1 MIRLSIIIKYYLYSF
16 LLLDALSGFM
26 RIYSGIT
33 NPLFN
38 IGYWVRGPIL
48 VLLFFYYLVKLKNK
62 KLFIDEILAM
72 MIFAYFIFNLILNY
86 TIMPST
92 RMIIENIPYILRQQ
106 FLIFLLVYLRNRF
119 IFSETL
125 IKKVVMINFSIL
137 TLNLMIGYFLGFG
150 LESYRFSGTSKGMF
164 QGGNPVSILNLVF
177 FTFFLMDGALR
188 KKLIPIAL
196 TFFNGFVIASKSIF
210 GFVIP
215 IFFALKRRYLS
226 LNKIIF
232 YNIFAIIIIFSFDY
246 MTNKAVELYEER
258 FGLNITKSIAAAER
272 VGGLYD
278 NKTLNNVAS
287 INFRRYASMNI
298 QMEESLDGF
307 NSTFFGI
314 SLAGQNIFWEK
325 RGEFIFRHAS
335 MDFFDFFFKYGIV
348 GTILFVLILFKN
360 YRLYVSKIFNRD
372 GLVFTLFFLY
382 AFFGGHVIDSVT
394 SGSLF
399 FFFLGKISGNNNQ
412 DGLIINKD

>member
-1 MIRLSIIIKYYLYSF
+1 MIRLSAIIKYYLYFF
-16 LLLDALSGFM
+16 LLIDAFSGFI

-33 NPLFN
+33 NPIFN

-48 VLLFFYYLVKLKNK
+48 VLLLYYYLIQLKK
-62 KLFIDEILAM
+62 RKLFIDEFLALI
-72 MIFAYFIFNLILNY
+72 IFAYFIFNLFLNY
-86 TIMPST
+86 TIMPSS
-92 RMIIENIPYILRQQ
+92 RMILENIPYILRQQ
-106 FLIFLLVYLRNRF
+106 FLIFLLVYIRNRLT
-119 IFSETL
+119 FSDAL
-125 IKKVVMINFSIL
+125 VKKVIMINFSVL
-137 TLNLMIGYFLGFG
+137 TLNLVIGYFLGFG

-188 KKLIPIAL
+188 KKFIPIL
-196 TFFNGFVIASKSIF
+196 FTFFNGFVIASKSIF
-210 GFVIP
+210 GFIIP

-232 YNIFAIIIIFSFDY
+232 YNILAIIILFSFDY
-246 MTNKAVELYEER
+246 MSNKAVELYEKR
-258 FGLNITKSIAAAER
+258 FGLNISKSIAAAER

-278 NKTLNNVAS
+278 NQTLNNVAS

-298 QMEESLDGF
+298 QMEESLKGF
-307 NSTFFGI
+307 NSTIFGI

-335 MDFFDFFFKYGIV
+335 MDFFDFFFKYGII
-348 GTILFVLILFKN
+348 GTVLFTMILFKN
-360 YRLYVSKIFNRD
+360 YKLYISKIFSRD

-399 FFFLGKISGNNNQ
+399 FFFLGKISGKNNQ
-412 DGLIINKD
+412 NDSN

>member
-1 MIRLSIIIKYYLYSF
+1 MIRLSVIIKYYLYFF
-16 LLLDALSGFM
+16 LLIDAFSGFI

-33 NPLFN
+33 NPIFN

-48 VLLFFYYLVKLKNK
+48 VLLLYYYLIQLKK
-62 KLFIDEILAM
+62 RKLFIDEFLALI
-72 MIFAYFIFNLILNY
+72 IFAYFIFNLFLNY
-86 TIMPST
+86 TIMPSS

-106 FLIFLLVYLRNRF
+106 FLIFLLVYIRNRLT
-119 IFSETL
+119 FSDAL
-125 IKKVVMINFSIL
+125 VKKVIMINFCVL
-137 TLNLMIGYFLGFG
+137 TLNLVIGYFLGFG

-188 KKLIPIAL
+188 KKFIPILL

-210 GFVIP
+210 GFIIP

-232 YNIFAIIIIFSFDY
+232 YNILAIIILFSFDY
-246 MTNKAVELYEER
+246 MSNKAVELYEKR
-258 FGLNITKSIAAAER
+258 FGLNISKSIAAAER

-278 NKTLNNVAS
+278 NQTLNNVAS

-298 QMEESLDGF
+298 QMEESWKGF
-307 NSTFFGI
+307 NSTIFGI

-335 MDFFDFFFKYGIV
+335 MDFFDFFFKYGII
-348 GTILFVLILFKN
+348 GTVLFTMILFKN
-360 YRLYVSKIFNRD
+360 YNLYISKIFSRD

-399 FFFLGKISGNNNQ
+399 FFFLGKISGKNNQ
-412 DGLIINKD
+412 NDSN

>member
-1 MIRLSIIIKYYLYSF
+1 MIRLSAIIKYYLYFF
-16 LLLDALSGFM
+16 LLIDAFSGFI

-33 NPLFN
+33 NPIFN

-48 VLLFFYYLVKLKNK
+48 VLLLYYYLIQLKK
-62 KLFIDEILAM
+62 RKLFIDEFLALI
-72 MIFAYFIFNLILNY
+72 IFAYFIFNLFLNY
-86 TIMPST
+86 TIMPSS

-106 FLIFLLVYLRNRF
+106 FLIFLLVYIRNRLT
-119 IFSETL
+119 FSDAL
-125 IKKVVMINFSIL
+125 VKKVVMVNFSVL
-137 TLNLMIGYFLGFG
+137 TLNLVIGYFLGFG

-188 KKLIPIAL
+188 KKLIPILL

-210 GFVIP
+210 GFIIP

-232 YNIFAIIIIFSFDY
+232 YNILAIIILFSFDY
-246 MTNKAVELYEER
+246 MSNKAVELYEKR
-258 FGLNITKSIAAAER
+258 FGLNISKSIAAAER

-278 NKTLNNVAS
+278 NQTLNNVAS

-298 QMEESLDGF
+298 QMEESLKGF
-307 NSTFFGI
+307 NSTIFGI

-335 MDFFDFFFKYGIV
+335 MDFFDFFFKYGII
-348 GTILFVLILFKN
+348 GTVLFTIILFKN
-360 YRLYVSKIFNRD
+360 YNLYISKIFSRD

-399 FFFLGKISGNNNQ
+399 FFFLGKISGKNNQ
-412 DGLIINKD
+412 NDSN

>member
-1 MIRLSIIIKYYLYSF
+1 MIRLSAIIKYYLYFF
-16 LLLDALSGFM
+16 LLIDAFSGFI

-33 NPLFN
+33 NPIFN

-48 VLLFFYYLVKLKNK
+48 VLLLYYYLIQLKK
-62 KLFIDEILAM
+62 RKLFIDEFLALI
-72 MIFAYFIFNLILNY
+72 IFAYFIFNLFLNY
-86 TIMPST
+86 TIMPSS

-106 FLIFLLVYLRNRF
+106 FLIFLLVYIRNRLT
-119 IFSETL
+119 FSDAL
-125 IKKVVMINFSIL
+125 VKKVIMINFSVL
-137 TLNLMIGYFLGFG
+137 TLNLVIGYFLGFG

-188 KKLIPIAL
+188 KKLIPILL

-210 GFVIP
+210 GFIIP

-232 YNIFAIIIIFSFDY
+232 YNILAIIILFSFDY
-246 MTNKAVELYEER
+246 MSNKAVELYEKR
-258 FGLNITKSIAAAER
+258 FGLNISKSIAAAER

-278 NKTLNNVAS
+278 NQTLNNVAS

-298 QMEESLDGF
+298 QMEESWKGF
-307 NSTFFGI
+307 NSTIFGI

-335 MDFFDFFFKYGIV
+335 MDFFDFFFKYGII
-348 GTILFVLILFKN
+348 GTVLFTMILFKN
-360 YRLYVSKIFNRD
+360 YKLYISKIFSRD

-399 FFFLGKISGNNNQ
+399 FFFLGKISGKNNQ
-412 DGLIINKD
+412 NDSN

>member
-1 MIRLSIIIKYYLYSF
+1 MIRLSVIIKYYLYFF
-16 LLLDALSGFM
+16 LLIDAFSGFI

-33 NPLFN
+33 NPIFN

-48 VLLFFYYLVKLKNK
+48 VLLLYYYLIQLKK
-62 KLFIDEILAM
+62 RKLFIDEFLALI
-72 MIFAYFIFNLILNY
+72 IFAYFIFNLFLNY
-86 TIMPST
+86 TIMPSS

-106 FLIFLLVYLRNRF
+106 FLIFLLVYIRNRLT
-119 IFSETL
+119 FSDAL
-125 IKKVVMINFSIL
+125 VKKVIMINFSVL
-137 TLNLMIGYFLGFG
+137 TLNLVIGYFLGFG

-188 KKLIPIAL
+188 KKFIPILL

-210 GFVIP
+210 GFIIP

-232 YNIFAIIIIFSFDY
+232 YNILAIIILFSFDY
-246 MTNKAVELYEER
+246 MSNKAVELYEKR
-258 FGLNITKSIAAAER
+258 FGLNISKSIAAAER

-278 NKTLNNVAS
+278 NQTLNNVAS

-298 QMEESLDGF
+298 QMEESWKGF
-307 NSTFFGI
+307 NSTIFGI

-335 MDFFDFFFKYGIV
+335 MDFFDFFFKYGII
-348 GTILFVLILFKN
+348 GTVLFTMILFKN
-360 YRLYVSKIFNRD
+360 YNLYISKIFSRD

-399 FFFLGKISGNNNQ
+399 FFFLGKISGKNNKN
-412 DGLIINKD
+412 DSN

>member
-1 MIRLSIIIKYYLYSF
+1 MIRLSVIIKYYLYFF
-16 LLLDALSGFM
+16 LLIDAFSGFI

-33 NPLFN
+33 NPIFN

-48 VLLFFYYLVKLKNK
+48 ILLLYYYLIQLKK
-62 KLFIDEILAM
+62 RKLFIDEFLALI
-72 MIFAYFIFNLILNY
+72 IFAYFIFNLFLNY
-86 TIMPST
+86 TILPSS

-106 FLIFLLVYLRNRF
+106 FLIFLLVYIRNRLT
-119 IFSETL
+119 FSDAL
-125 IKKVVMINFSIL
+125 VKKVIMVNFSVL
-137 TLNLMIGYFLGFG
+137 TLNLVIGYFLGFG

-188 KKLIPIAL
+188 KQFIPILL

-210 GFVIP
+210 GFIIP

-232 YNIFAIIIIFSFDY
+232 YNILAIIILFSFDY
-246 MTNKAVELYEER
+246 MSNKAVELYEKR
-258 FGLNITKSIAAAER
+258 FGLNISKSIAAAER

-278 NKTLNNVAS
+278 NQTLNNVAS

-298 QMEESLDGF
+298 QMEESWKGF
-307 NSTFFGI
+307 NSTIFGI

-335 MDFFDFFFKYGIV
+335 MDFFDFFFKYGII
-348 GTILFVLILFKN
+348 GTVLFTMILFKN
-360 YRLYVSKIFNRD
+360 YKLYISKIFSRD

-399 FFFLGKISGNNNQ
+399 FFFLAKISGKNNQ
-412 DGLIINKD
+412 NDSN

>member
-1 MIRLSIIIKYYLYSF
+1 MIRLSVIIKYYLYFF
-16 LLLDALSGFM
+16 LLIDAFSGFI

-33 NPLFN
+33 NPIFN

-48 VLLFFYYLVKLKNK
+48 VLLLYYYLIQLKK
-62 KLFIDEILAM
+62 RKLFIDEFLALI
-72 MIFAYFIFNLILNY
+72 IFAYFIFNLFLNY
-86 TIMPST
+86 TIMPSS

-106 FLIFLLVYLRNRF
+106 FLIFLLVYIRNRLT
-119 IFSETL
+119 FSDAL
-125 IKKVVMINFSIL
+125 VKKVIMINFSVL
-137 TLNLMIGYFLGFG
+137 TLNLVIGYFLGFG

-188 KKLIPIAL
+188 KKLIPILL

-210 GFVIP
+210 GFIIP

-232 YNIFAIIIIFSFDY
+232 YNILAIIILFSFDY
-246 MTNKAVELYEER
+246 MSNKAVELYEKR
-258 FGLNITKSIAAAER
+258 FGLNISKSIAAAER

-278 NKTLNNVAS
+278 NQTLNNVAS

-298 QMEESLDGF
+298 QMEESWKGF
-307 NSTFFGI
+307 NSTIFGI

-335 MDFFDFFFKYGIV
+335 MDFFDFFFKYGII
-348 GTILFVLILFKN
+348 GTVLFTMILFKN
-360 YRLYVSKIFNRD
+360 YNLYISKIFSRD

-399 FFFLGKISGNNNQ
+399 FFFLGKISGKNNQ
-412 DGLIINKD
+412 NDSN

>member
-1 MIRLSIIIKYYLYSF
+1 MIRLSAIIKYYLYFF
-16 LLLDALSGFM
+16 LLIDAFSGFI

-33 NPLFN
+33 NPIFN

-48 VLLFFYYLVKLKNK
+48 ILLLYYYLIQLKK
-62 KLFIDEILAM
+62 RKLFIDEFLALI
-72 MIFAYFIFNLILNY
+72 IFAYFIFNLFLNY
-86 TIMPST
+86 TIMPSS

-106 FLIFLLVYLRNRF
+106 FLIFLLVYIRNRLT
-119 IFSETL
+119 FSDAL
-125 IKKVVMINFSIL
+125 VKKVIMINFSVL
-137 TLNLMIGYFLGFG
+137 TLNLVIGYFLGFG

-188 KKLIPIAL
+188 KKFIPILL

-210 GFVIP
+210 GFIIP

-232 YNIFAIIIIFSFDY
+232 YNILAIIILFSFDY
-246 MTNKAVELYEER
+246 MSNKAVELYEKR
-258 FGLNITKSIAAAER
+258 FGLNISKSIAAAER

-278 NKTLNNVAS
+278 NQTLNNVAS

-298 QMEESLDGF
+298 QMEESWKGF
-307 NSTFFGI
+307 NSTIFGI

-335 MDFFDFFFKYGIV
+335 MDFFDFFFKYGII
-348 GTILFVLILFKN
+348 GTVLFTMILFKN
-360 YRLYVSKIFNRD
+360 YNLYISKIFSRD

-399 FFFLGKISGNNNQ
+399 FFFLAKISGKNNQ
-412 DGLIINKD
+412 NDSN

>member
-1 MIRLSIIIKYYLYSF
+1 MIRLSAIIKYYLYFF
-16 LLLDALSGFM
+16 LLIDAFSGFI

-33 NPLFN
+33 NPIFN

-48 VLLFFYYLVKLKNK
+48 VLLLYYYLIQLKK
-62 KLFIDEILAM
+62 RKLFIDEFLALI
-72 MIFAYFIFNLILNY
+72 IFAYFIFNLFLNY
-86 TIMPST
+86 TIMPSS

-106 FLIFLLVYLRNRF
+106 FLIFLLVYIRNRLT
-119 IFSETL
+119 FSDAL
-125 IKKVVMINFSIL
+125 VKKVIMINFSVL
-137 TLNLMIGYFLGFG
+137 TLNLVIGYFLGFG

-188 KKLIPIAL
+188 KKFIPILL

-210 GFVIP
+210 GFIIP

-232 YNIFAIIIIFSFDY
+232 YNILAIIILFSFDY
-246 MTNKAVELYEER
+246 MSNKAVELYEKR
-258 FGLNITKSIAAAER
+258 FGLNISKSIAAAER

-278 NKTLNNVAS
+278 NQTLNNVAS

-298 QMEESLDGF
+298 QMEESWKGF
-307 NSTFFGI
+307 NSTIFGI

-335 MDFFDFFFKYGIV
+335 MDFFDFFFKYGII
-348 GTILFVLILFKN
+348 GTVLFTMILFKN
-360 YRLYVSKIFNRD
+360 YNLYISKIFTRD

-399 FFFLGKISGNNNQ
+399 FFFLGKISGKNNQ
-412 DGLIINKD
+412 NDSN

>member
-1 MIRLSIIIKYYLYSF
+1 MIRLSAIIKYYLYFF
-16 LLLDALSGFM
+16 LLIDAFSGFI

-33 NPLFN
+33 NPIFN

-48 VLLFFYYLVKLKNK
+48 VFLLYYYLIQLKKK
-62 KLFIDEILAM
+62 KLFIDEFLALV
-72 MIFAYFIFNLILNY
+72 IFTYFMFNLILNY
-86 TIMPST
+86 TIMPSS
-92 RMIIENIPYILRQQ
+92 RMILENIPYILRQQ
-106 FLIFLLVYLRNRF
+106 FLIFLLVYIRNRLT
-119 IFSETL
+119 FSDTL
-125 IKKVVMINFSIL
+125 VKKVIMINFSIL
-137 TLNLMIGYFLGFG
+137 TINLVIGYFLGFG

-188 KKLIPIAL
+188 KKFIPIL
-196 TFFNGFVIASKSIF
+196 FTFFNGFVIASKSIF
-210 GFVIP
+210 GFIIP

-232 YNIFAIIIIFSFDY
+232 YNILAIIILFSFDY
-246 MTNKAVELYEER
+246 MSNKAIELYEKR
-258 FGLNITKSIAAAER
+258 FGLNISKSIAAAEK

-278 NKTLNNVAS
+278 NQTLNNVAS
-287 INFRRYASMNI
+287 VNFRRYASMNI
-298 QMEESLDGF
+298 QMEESWKGF
-307 NSTFFGI
+307 NSTIFGI

-335 MDFFDFFFKYGIV
+335 MDFFDFFFKYGII
-348 GTILFVLILFKN
+348 GTVLLIMILFKN
-360 YRLYVSKIFNRD
+360 FNLYVSKIFSRD
-372 GLVFTLFFLY
+372 GLVFTLFILY

-399 FFFLGKISGNNNQ
+399 FFFLGKISGKKNQ
-412 DGLIINKD
+412 NDSN

>member
-1 MIRLSIIIKYYLYSF
+1 MIRLSAIIKYYLYFF
-16 LLLDALSGFM
+16 LLIDAFSGFI

-33 NPLFN
+33 NPIFN

-48 VLLFFYYLVKLKNK
+48 VLLLYYYLIQLKK
-62 KLFIDEILAM
+62 RKLFIDEFLALI
-72 MIFAYFIFNLILNY
+72 IFAYFIFNLFLNY
-86 TIMPST
+86 TILPSS

-106 FLIFLLVYLRNRF
+106 FLIFLLVYIRNRLT
-119 IFSETL
+119 FSDVL
-125 IKKVVMINFSIL
+125 VKKVIMVNFSVL
-137 TLNLMIGYFLGFG
+137 TLNLVIGYFLGFG

-188 KKLIPIAL
+188 KKFIPILL

-210 GFVIP
+210 GFIIP

-232 YNIFAIIIIFSFDY
+232 YNILAIIILFSFDY
-246 MTNKAVELYEER
+246 MSNKAVELYEKR
-258 FGLNITKSIAAAER
+258 FGLNISKSIAAAER

-278 NKTLNNVAS
+278 NQTLNNVAS

-298 QMEESLDGF
+298 QMEESWKGF
-307 NSTFFGI
+307 NSTIFGI

-335 MDFFDFFFKYGIV
+335 MDFFDFFFKYGII
-348 GTILFVLILFKN
+348 GTVLFTMILFKN
-360 YRLYVSKIFNRD
+360 YKLYISKIFSRD

-399 FFFLGKISGNNNQ
+399 FFFLGKISGKNNQ
-412 DGLIINKD
+412 NDSN

>member
-1 MIRLSIIIKYYLYSF
+1 MIRLSAIIKYYLYFF
-16 LLLDALSGFM
+16 LLIDAFSGFI

-33 NPLFN
+33 NPIFN

-48 VLLFFYYLVKLKNK
+48 VFLLYYYLIQLKK
-62 KLFIDEILAM
+62 RKLFIDEFLALV
-72 MIFAYFIFNLILNY
+72 IFTYFIFNLFLNY
-86 TIMPST
+86 TIMPSS

-106 FLIFLLVYLRNRF
+106 FLIFLLVYIRNRLT
-119 IFSETL
+119 FSDAL
-125 IKKVVMINFSIL
+125 VKKVIMINFSIL
-137 TLNLMIGYFLGFG
+137 TINLVIGYFLGFG

-188 KKLIPIAL
+188 KKFIPIL
-196 TFFNGFVIASKSIF
+196 FTFFNGFVIASKSIF
-210 GFVIP
+210 GFIIP

-232 YNIFAIIIIFSFDY
+232 YNVLAIIILFSFDY
-246 MTNKAVELYEER
+246 MSNKAIELYEKR
-258 FGLNITKSIAAAER
+258 FGLNISKSIAAAEK

-278 NKTLNNVAS
+278 NQTLNNVAS
-287 INFRRYASMNI
+287 VNFRRYASMNI
-298 QMEESLDGF
+298 QMEESWKGF
-307 NSTFFGI
+307 NSTIFGI

-335 MDFFDFFFKYGIV
+335 MDFFDFFFKYGII
-348 GTILFVLILFKN
+348 GTVLFVMILFQNFK
-360 YRLYVSKIFNRD
+360 LYVSKIFSRD

-399 FFFLGKISGNNNQ
+399 FFFLGKISGKNNQ
-412 DGLIINKD
+412 NDSN

>member
-1 MIRLSIIIKYYLYSF
+1 MIRLSAIIKYYLYFF
-16 LLLDALSGFM
+16 LLIDAFSGFI

-33 NPLFN
+33 NPIFN

-48 VLLFFYYLVKLKNK
+48 VLLLYYYLIQLKK
-62 KLFIDEILAM
+62 RKLFIDEFLALI
-72 MIFAYFIFNLILNY
+72 IFAYFIFNLFLNY
-86 TIMPST
+86 TILPSS

-106 FLIFLLVYLRNRF
+106 FLIFLLVYIRNRLT
-119 IFSETL
+119 FSDAL
-125 IKKVVMINFSIL
+125 VKKVIMINFSVL
-137 TLNLMIGYFLGFG
+137 TLNLVIGYFLGFG

-188 KKLIPIAL
+188 KKFIPILL

-210 GFVIP
+210 GFIIP

-232 YNIFAIIIIFSFDY
+232 YNILAIIILFSFDY
-246 MTNKAVELYEER
+246 MSNKAVELYEKR
-258 FGLNITKSIAAAER
+258 FGLNISKSIAAAER

-278 NKTLNNVAS
+278 NQTLNNVAS

-298 QMEESLDGF
+298 QMEESWKGF
-307 NSTFFGI
+307 NSTIFGI

-335 MDFFDFFFKYGIV
+335 MDFFDFFFKYGII
-348 GTILFVLILFKN
+348 GTVLFTMILFKN
-360 YRLYVSKIFNRD
+360 YNLYISKIFSRD

-399 FFFLGKISGNNNQ
+399 FFFLAKISGKNNQ
-412 DGLIINKD
+412 NDSN

>member
-1 MIRLSIIIKYYLYSF
+1 MIRLSAIIKYYLYFF
-16 LLLDALSGFM
+16 LLIDAFSGFI

-33 NPLFN
+33 NPIFN

-48 VLLFFYYLVKLKNK
+48 VLLLYYYLIQLKK
-62 KLFIDEILAM
+62 RKLFIDEFLALI
-72 MIFAYFIFNLILNY
+72 IFAYFIFNLFLNY
-86 TIMPST
+86 TIMPSS

-106 FLIFLLVYLRNRF
+106 FLIFLLVYIRNRLT
-119 IFSETL
+119 FSDAL
-125 IKKVVMINFSIL
+125 VKKVIMINFSVL
-137 TLNLMIGYFLGFG
+137 TLNLVIGYFLGFG

-188 KKLIPIAL
+188 KKFIPILL

-210 GFVIP
+210 GFIIP

-232 YNIFAIIIIFSFDY
+232 YNILAIIILFSFDY
-246 MTNKAVELYEER
+246 MSNKAVELYEKR
-258 FGLNITKSIAAAER
+258 FGLNISKSIAAAER

-278 NKTLNNVAS
+278 NQTLNNVAS

-298 QMEESLDGF
+298 QMEESWKGF
-307 NSTFFGI
+307 NSTIFGI

-335 MDFFDFFFKYGIV
+335 MDFFDFFFKYGII
-348 GTILFVLILFKN
+348 GTVLFTMILFKN
-360 YRLYVSKIFNRD
+360 YKLYISKIFSRD
-372 GLVFTLFFLY
+372 GLVFTLVFLY

-399 FFFLGKISGNNNQ
+399 FFFLGKISGKNNQ
-412 DGLIINKD
+412 NDSN

>member
-1 MIRLSIIIKYYLYSF
+1 MIRLSVIIKYYLYFF
-16 LLLDALSGFM
+16 LLIDAFSGFI

-33 NPLFN
+33 NPIFN

-48 VLLFFYYLVKLKNK
+48 VFLLYYYLIQLKK
-62 KLFIDEILAM
+62 RKLFIDEFLALV
-72 MIFAYFIFNLILNY
+72 IFTYFIFNLFLNY
-86 TIMPST
+86 TIMPSS

-106 FLIFLLVYLRNRF
+106 FLIFLLVYIRNRLT
-119 IFSETL
+119 FSDAL
-125 IKKVVMINFSIL
+125 VKKVIMINFSIL
-137 TLNLMIGYFLGFG
+137 TINLVIGYFLGFG

-188 KKLIPIAL
+188 KKFIPIL
-196 TFFNGFVIASKSIF
+196 FTFFNGFVIASKSIF
-210 GFVIP
+210 GFIIP

-232 YNIFAIIIIFSFDY
+232 YNVLAIIILFSFDY
-246 MTNKAVELYEER
+246 MSNKAIELYEKR
-258 FGLNITKSIAAAER
+258 FGLNISKSIAAAEK

-278 NKTLNNVAS
+278 NQTLNNVAS
-287 INFRRYASMNI
+287 VNFRRYASMNI
-298 QMEESLDGF
+298 QMEESWKGF
-307 NSTFFGI
+307 NSTIFGI

-335 MDFFDFFFKYGIV
+335 MDFFDFFFKYGII
-348 GTILFVLILFKN
+348 GTVLFIMILFKN
-360 YRLYVSKIFNRD
+360 FNLYVSKIFSRD

-399 FFFLGKISGNNNQ
+399 FFFLGKISGKNNQ
-412 DGLIINKD
+412 NDSN

>member
-1 MIRLSIIIKYYLYSF
+1 MIRLSAIIKYYLYFF
-16 LLLDALSGFM
+16 LLIDAFSGFI

-33 NPLFN
+33 NPIFN

-48 VLLFFYYLVKLKNK
+48 ILLLYYYLIQLKK
-62 KLFIDEILAM
+62 RKLFIDEFLALI
-72 MIFAYFIFNLILNY
+72 IFAYFIFNLFLNY
-86 TIMPST
+86 TILPSS

-106 FLIFLLVYLRNRF
+106 FLIFLLVYIRNRLT
-119 IFSETL
+119 FSDAL
-125 IKKVVMINFSIL
+125 VKKVIMINFSVL
-137 TLNLMIGYFLGFG
+137 TLNLVIGYFLGFG

-188 KKLIPIAL
+188 KKFIPILL

-210 GFVIP
+210 GFIIP

-232 YNIFAIIIIFSFDY
+232 YNILAIIILFSFDY
-246 MTNKAVELYEER
+246 MSNKAVELYEKR
-258 FGLNITKSIAAAER
+258 FGLNISKSIAAAER

-278 NKTLNNVAS
+278 NQTLNNVAS

-298 QMEESLDGF
+298 QMEESWKGF
-307 NSTFFGI
+307 NSTIFGI

-335 MDFFDFFFKYGIV
+335 MDFFDFFFKYGII
-348 GTILFVLILFKN
+348 GTVLFTMILFKN
-360 YRLYVSKIFNRD
+360 YNLYISKIFSRD

-399 FFFLGKISGNNNQ
+399 FFFLGKISGKNNQ
-412 DGLIINKD
+412 NDSN

>member
-1 MIRLSIIIKYYLYSF
+1 MLRLSVIIKYYLYSF
-16 LLLDALSGFM
+16 LLIDALSGFI

-38 IGYWVRGPIL
+38 IGYWIRGPIL
-48 VLLFFYYLVKLKNK
+48 ILLLFYYLIQLKKK
-62 KLFIDEILAM
+62 KLFIDEFLALI
-72 MIFAYFIFNLILNY
+72 IFAYFIFNLFLNY
-86 TIMPST
+86 TIMPSS

-106 FLIFLLVYLRNRF
+106 FLIFLLVYIRNRF
-119 IFSETL
+119 TFSEVL
-125 IKKVVMINFSIL
+125 VKKVVMINFFIL

-188 KKLIPIAL
+188 KNLIPILL

-210 GFVIP
+210 GFIIP

-232 YNIFAIIIIFSFDY
+232 YNIFAIIILFSFDY
-246 MTNKAVELYEER
+246 ISNKAVELYEQR
-258 FGLNITKSIAAAER
+258 FGLNISKSIAAAER

-278 NKTLNNVAS
+278 NQTLNNVAS

-298 QMEESLDGF
+298 QMEESLKGF
-307 NSTFFGI
+307 NSTIFGI

-335 MDFFDFFFKYGIV
+335 MDFFDFFFKYGII
-348 GTILFVLILFKN
+348 GTALFVMILFKN
-360 YRLYVSKIFNRD
+360 YNLYISKIFSRD
-372 GLVFTLFFLY
+372 GLVFVLFFLY

-399 FFFLGKISGNNNQ
+399 FFFLGKISRKSNQ
-412 DGLIINKD
+412 NDSN

>member
-1 MIRLSIIIKYYLYSF
+1 MIRLSVIIKYYLYFF
-16 LLLDALSGFM
+16 LLIDAFSGFI

-33 NPLFN
+33 NPIFN

-48 VLLFFYYLVKLKNK
+48 VLLLYYYLIQLKK
-62 KLFIDEILAM
+62 RKLFIDEFLALI
-72 MIFAYFIFNLILNY
+72 IFAYFIFNLFLNY
-86 TIMPST
+86 TILPSS

-106 FLIFLLVYLRNRF
+106 FLIFLLVYIRNRLT
-119 IFSETL
+119 FSDVL
-125 IKKVVMINFSIL
+125 VKKVIMINFSVL
-137 TLNLMIGYFLGFG
+137 TLNLVIGYFLGFG

-188 KKLIPIAL
+188 KKFIPILL

-210 GFVIP
+210 GFIIP

-232 YNIFAIIIIFSFDY
+232 YNILAIIILFSFDY
-246 MTNKAVELYEER
+246 MSNKAVELYEKR
-258 FGLNITKSIAAAER
+258 FGLNISKSIAAAER

-278 NKTLNNVAS
+278 NQTLNNVAS

-298 QMEESLDGF
+298 QMEESWKGF
-307 NSTFFGI
+307 NSTIFGI

-335 MDFFDFFFKYGIV
+335 MDFFDFFFKYGII
-348 GTILFVLILFKN
+348 GTVLFTMILFKN
-360 YRLYVSKIFNRD
+360 YKLYISKIFSRD

-399 FFFLGKISGNNNQ
+399 FFFLGKISGKNNQ
-412 DGLIINKD
+412 NDSN

>member
-1 MIRLSIIIKYYLYSF
+1 MIRLSVIIKYYLYFF
-16 LLLDALSGFM
+16 LLIDAFSGFI

-33 NPLFN
+33 NPIFN

-48 VLLFFYYLVKLKNK
+48 VLLLYYYLIQLKK
-62 KLFIDEILAM
+62 RKLFIDEFLALI
-72 MIFAYFIFNLILNY
+72 IFVYFIFNLFLNY
-86 TIMPST
+86 TILPSS

-106 FLIFLLVYLRNRF
+106 FLIFLLVYIRNRLT
-119 IFSETL
+119 FSDAL
-125 IKKVVMINFSIL
+125 VKKVIMINFSVL
-137 TLNLMIGYFLGFG
+137 TLNLVIGYFLGFG

-188 KKLIPIAL
+188 KKFIPILL

-210 GFVIP
+210 GFIIP

-232 YNIFAIIIIFSFDY
+232 YNILAIIILFSFDY
-246 MTNKAVELYEER
+246 MSNKAVELYEKR
-258 FGLNITKSIAAAER
+258 FGLNISKSIAAAER

-278 NKTLNNVAS
+278 NQTLNNVAS

-298 QMEESLDGF
+298 QMEESWKGF
-307 NSTFFGI
+307 NSTIFGI

-335 MDFFDFFFKYGIV
+335 MDFFDFFFKYGII
-348 GTILFVLILFKN
+348 GTVLFTMILFKN
-360 YRLYVSKIFNRD
+360 YNLYISKIFSRD

-399 FFFLGKISGNNNQ
+399 FFFLGKISGKNNQ
-412 DGLIINKD
+412 NDSN

>member
-1 MIRLSIIIKYYLYSF
+1 MIRLSVIIKYYLYFF
-16 LLLDALSGFM
+16 LLIDAFSGFI

-33 NPLFN
+33 NPIFN

-48 VLLFFYYLVKLKNK
+48 VLLLYYYLIQLKK
-62 KLFIDEILAM
+62 RKLFIDEFLALI
-72 MIFAYFIFNLILNY
+72 IFAYFIFNLFLNY
-86 TIMPST
+86 TILPSS

-106 FLIFLLVYLRNRF
+106 FLIFLLVYIRNRLT
-119 IFSETL
+119 FSDAL
-125 IKKVVMINFSIL
+125 VKKVIMINFSVL
-137 TLNLMIGYFLGFG
+137 TLNLVIGYFLGFG

-188 KKLIPIAL
+188 KKFIPILL

-210 GFVIP
+210 GFIIP

-232 YNIFAIIIIFSFDY
+232 YNILAIIILFSFDY
-246 MTNKAVELYEER
+246 MSNKAVELYEKR
-258 FGLNITKSIAAAER
+258 FGLNISKSIAAAER

-278 NKTLNNVAS
+278 NQTLNNVAS

-298 QMEESLDGF
+298 QMEESWKGF
-307 NSTFFGI
+307 NSTIFGI

-335 MDFFDFFFKYGIV
+335 MDFFDFFFKYGII
-348 GTILFVLILFKN
+348 GTVLFTMILFKN
-360 YRLYVSKIFNRD
+360 YNLYISIIFSRD

-399 FFFLGKISGNNNQ
+399 FFFLGKISGKNNQ
-412 DGLIINKD
+412 NDSN

>member
-1 MIRLSIIIKYYLYSF
+1 MIRLSAIIKYYLYFF
-16 LLLDALSGFM
+16 LLIDAFSGFI

-33 NPLFN
+33 NPIFN

-48 VLLFFYYLVKLKNK
+48 ILLLYYYLIQLKK
-62 KLFIDEILAM
+62 RKLFIDEFLALI
-72 MIFAYFIFNLILNY
+72 IFAYFIFNLFLNY
-86 TIMPST
+86 TILPSS

-106 FLIFLLVYLRNRF
+106 FLIFLLVYIRNRLT
-119 IFSETL
+119 FSDAL
-125 IKKVVMINFSIL
+125 VKKVIMINFSVL
-137 TLNLMIGYFLGFG
+137 TLNLVIGYFLGFG

-188 KKLIPIAL
+188 KKLIPILL

-210 GFVIP
+210 GFIIP

-232 YNIFAIIIIFSFDY
+232 YNILAIIILFSFDY
-246 MTNKAVELYEER
+246 ISNKAVELYEKR
-258 FGLNITKSIAAAER
+258 FGLNISKSIAAAER

-278 NKTLNNVAS
+278 NQTLNNVAS

-298 QMEESLDGF
+298 QMEESWKGF
-307 NSTFFGI
+307 NSTIFGI

-335 MDFFDFFFKYGIV
+335 MDFFDFFFKYGII
-348 GTILFVLILFKN
+348 GTVLFTMILFKN
-360 YRLYVSKIFNRD
+360 YNLYISKIFSRD

-399 FFFLGKISGNNNQ
+399 FFFLAKISGKNNQ
-412 DGLIINKD
+412 NDSN

>member
-1 MIRLSIIIKYYLYSF
+1 MIRLSVIIKYYLYFF
-16 LLLDALSGFM
+16 LLIDAFSGFI

-33 NPLFN
+33 NPIFN

-48 VLLFFYYLVKLKNK
+48 VFLLYYYLIQLKK
-62 KLFIDEILAM
+62 RRLFIDEFLALV
-72 MIFAYFIFNLILNY
+72 IFTYFIFNLFLNY
-86 TIMPST
+86 TIMPSS
-92 RMIIENIPYILRQQ
+92 RMILENIPYILRQQ
-106 FLIFLLVYLRNRF
+106 FLIFLLVYIRNRLT
-119 IFSETL
+119 FSDAL
-125 IKKVVMINFSIL
+125 VKKVIMINFSIL
-137 TLNLMIGYFLGFG
+137 TINLVIGYFLGFG

-188 KKLIPIAL
+188 KKFIPIL
-196 TFFNGFVIASKSIF
+196 FTFFNGFVIASKSIF
-210 GFVIP
+210 GFIIP

-232 YNIFAIIIIFSFDY
+232 YNILAIIILFSFDY
-246 MTNKAVELYEER
+246 MSNKAIELYEKR
-258 FGLNITKSIAAAER
+258 FGLNISKSIAAAEK

-278 NKTLNNVAS
+278 NQTLNNVAS
-287 INFRRYASMNI
+287 VNFRRYASMNI
-298 QMEESLDGF
+298 QMEESWKGF
-307 NSTFFGI
+307 NSTIFGI

-335 MDFFDFFFKYGIV
+335 MDFFDFFFKYGII
-348 GTILFVLILFKN
+348 GTVLFIMILFKN
-360 YRLYVSKIFNRD
+360 FNLYVSKMFSRD

-399 FFFLGKISGNNNQ
+399 FFFLGKISGKNNQ
-412 DGLIINKD
+412 NDSN

>member
-1 MIRLSIIIKYYLYSF
+1 MIRLSAIIKYYLYFF
-16 LLLDALSGFM
+16 LLIDAFSGFI

-33 NPLFN
+33 NPIFN

-48 VLLFFYYLVKLKNK
+48 VLLLYYYLIQLKK
-62 KLFIDEILAM
+62 RKLFIDEFLALI
-72 MIFAYFIFNLILNY
+72 IFAYFIFNLFLNY
-86 TIMPST
+86 TILPSS

-106 FLIFLLVYLRNRF
+106 FLIFLLVYIRNRLT
-119 IFSETL
+119 FSDAL
-125 IKKVVMINFSIL
+125 VKKVIMINFSVL
-137 TLNLMIGYFLGFG
+137 TLNLVIGYFLGFG

-188 KKLIPIAL
+188 KKFIPISL

-210 GFVIP
+210 GFIIP

-232 YNIFAIIIIFSFDY
+232 YNILAIIILFSFDY
-246 MTNKAVELYEER
+246 MSNKAVELYEKR
-258 FGLNITKSIAAAER
+258 FGLNISKSIAAAER

-278 NKTLNNVAS
+278 NQTLNNVAS

-298 QMEESLDGF
+298 QMEESWKGF
-307 NSTFFGI
+307 NSTIFGI

-335 MDFFDFFFKYGIV
+335 MDFFDFFFKYGII
-348 GTILFVLILFKN
+348 GTILFTMILFKN
-360 YRLYVSKIFNRD
+360 YNLYISKIFSRD

-399 FFFLGKISGNNNQ
+399 FFFLGKISGKNNQ
-412 DGLIINKD
+412 NDYN

>member
-1 MIRLSIIIKYYLYSF
+1 MIRLSVIIKYYLYFF
-16 LLLDALSGFM
+16 LLIDAFSGFI

-33 NPLFN
+33 NPIFN

-48 VLLFFYYLVKLKNK
+48 VLLLYYYLIQLKK
-62 KLFIDEILAM
+62 RKLFIDEFLALIIL
-72 MIFAYFIFNLILNY
+72 AYFIFNLFLNY
-86 TIMPST
+86 TIMPSS

-106 FLIFLLVYLRNRF
+106 FLIFLLVYIRNRLT
-119 IFSETL
+119 FSDAL
-125 IKKVVMINFSIL
+125 VKKVIMINFCVL
-137 TLNLMIGYFLGFG
+137 TLNLVIGYFLGFG

-188 KKLIPIAL
+188 KKFIPILL

-210 GFVIP
+210 GFIIP

-232 YNIFAIIIIFSFDY
+232 YNILAIIILFSFDY
-246 MTNKAVELYEER
+246 MSNKAVELYEKR
-258 FGLNITKSIAAAER
+258 FGLNISKSIAAAER

-278 NKTLNNVAS
+278 NQTLNNVAS

-298 QMEESLDGF
+298 QMEESWKGF
-307 NSTFFGI
+307 NSTIFGI

-335 MDFFDFFFKYGIV
+335 MDFFDFFFKYGII
-348 GTILFVLILFKN
+348 GTVLFTMILFKN
-360 YRLYVSKIFNRD
+360 YNLYISKIFSRD

-399 FFFLGKISGNNNQ
+399 FFFLGKISGKNNQ
-412 DGLIINKD
+412 NDSN

>member
-1 MIRLSIIIKYYLYSF
+1 MIRLSAIIKYYLYFF
-16 LLLDALSGFM
+16 LLIDAFSGFI

-33 NPLFN
+33 NPIFN

-48 VLLFFYYLVKLKNK
+48 VLLLYYYLIQLKK
-62 KLFIDEILAM
+62 RKLFIDEFLALIIL
-72 MIFAYFIFNLILNY
+72 AYFIFNLFLNY
-86 TIMPST
+86 TILPSS

-106 FLIFLLVYLRNRF
+106 FLIFLLVYIRNRLT
-119 IFSETL
+119 FSDAL
-125 IKKVVMINFSIL
+125 VKKVIMINFSVL
-137 TLNLMIGYFLGFG
+137 TLNLVIGYFLGFG

-188 KKLIPIAL
+188 KKFIPILL

-210 GFVIP
+210 GFIIP

-232 YNIFAIIIIFSFDY
+232 YNILAIIILFSFDY
-246 MTNKAVELYEER
+246 MSNKAVELYEKR
-258 FGLNITKSIAAAER
+258 FGLNISKSIAAAER

-278 NKTLNNVAS
+278 NQTLNNVAS

-298 QMEESLDGF
+298 QMEESWKGF
-307 NSTFFGI
+307 NSTIFGI

-335 MDFFDFFFKYGIV
+335 MDFFDFFFKYGII
-348 GTILFVLILFKN
+348 GTVLFTMILFKN
-360 YRLYVSKIFNRD
+360 YKLYISKIFSRD

-399 FFFLGKISGNNNQ
+399 FFFLGKISGKNNQ
-412 DGLIINKD
+412 NDSN

>member
-1 MIRLSIIIKYYLYSF
+1 MIRLSVIIKYYLYFF
-16 LLLDALSGFM
+16 LLIDAFSGFI

-33 NPLFN
+33 NPIFN

-48 VLLFFYYLVKLKNK
+48 VLLLYYYLIQLKK
-62 KLFIDEILAM
+62 RKLFIDEFLALI
-72 MIFAYFIFNLILNY
+72 IFAYFIFNLFLNY
-86 TIMPST
+86 TILPSS

-106 FLIFLLVYLRNRF
+106 FLIFLLVYIRNRLT
-119 IFSETL
+119 FSDAL
-125 IKKVVMINFSIL
+125 VKKVIMINFSVL
-137 TLNLMIGYFLGFG
+137 TLNLVIGYFLGFG

-188 KKLIPIAL
+188 KKFIPILL

-210 GFVIP
+210 GFIIP

-232 YNIFAIIIIFSFDY
+232 YNILAIIILFSFDY
-246 MTNKAVELYEER
+246 MSNKAVELYEKR
-258 FGLNITKSIAAAER
+258 FGLNISKSIAAAER

-278 NKTLNNVAS
+278 NQTLNNVAS

-298 QMEESLDGF
+298 QMEESWKGF
-307 NSTFFGI
+307 NSTIFGI

-335 MDFFDFFFKYGIV
+335 MDFFDFFFKYGII
-348 GTILFVLILFKN
+348 GTVLFTMILFKN
-360 YRLYVSKIFNRD
+360 YNLYISKIFSRD

-399 FFFLGKISGNNNQ
+399 FFFLGKISGKNNQ
-412 DGLIINKD
+412 NDSN

>member
-1 MIRLSIIIKYYLYSF
+1 MIRLSVIIKYYLYFF
-16 LLLDALSGFM
+16 LLIDALSGFI

-33 NPLFN
+33 NPIFN

-48 VLLFFYYLVKLKNK
+48 VFLLYYYIIQLKK
-62 KLFIDEILAM
+62 RKLFIDEFLALV
-72 MIFAYFIFNLILNY
+72 IFTYFIFNLFLNY
-86 TIMPST
+86 TIMPSS

-106 FLIFLLVYLRNRF
+106 FLIFLLVYIRNRLT
-119 IFSETL
+119 FSDAL
-125 IKKVVMINFSIL
+125 VKKVIMINFSIL
-137 TLNLMIGYFLGFG
+137 TINLVIGYFLGFG

-188 KKLIPIAL
+188 KKFIPIL
-196 TFFNGFVIASKSIF
+196 FTFFNGFVIASKSIF
-210 GFVIP
+210 GFIIP
-215 IFFALKRRYLS
+215 IFFALKRRYLN

-232 YNIFAIIIIFSFDY
+232 YNILAIIILFSFDY
-246 MTNKAVELYEER
+246 MSNKAIELYEKR
-258 FGLNITKSIAAAER
+258 FGLNISKSIAAAEK

-278 NKTLNNVAS
+278 NQTLNNVAS
-287 INFRRYASMNI
+287 VNFRRYASMNI
-298 QMEESLDGF
+298 QMEESWKGF
-307 NSTFFGI
+307 NSTIFGI

-335 MDFFDFFFKYGIV
+335 MDFFDFFFKYGII
-348 GTILFVLILFKN
+348 GTVLFIMILFKN
-360 YRLYVSKIFNRD
+360 FNLYLSKIFSRD

-399 FFFLGKISGNNNQ
+399 FFFLGKISGRNNQ
-412 DGLIINKD
+412 NDSN

>member
-1 MIRLSIIIKYYLYSF
+1 MIRLSVIIKYYLYFF
-16 LLLDALSGFM
+16 LLIDAFSGFI

-33 NPLFN
+33 NPIFN

-48 VLLFFYYLVKLKNK
+48 VFLLYYYLIQLKER
-62 KLFIDEILAM
+62 KLFIDEFLALV
-72 MIFAYFIFNLILNY
+72 IFTYFIFNLFLNY
-86 TIMPST
+86 TIMPSS

-106 FLIFLLVYLRNRF
+106 FLIFLLVYIRNRLT
-119 IFSETL
+119 FSEAL
-125 IKKVVMINFSIL
+125 VKKVIMINFSIL
-137 TLNLMIGYFLGFG
+137 TINLVIGYFLGFG

-188 KKLIPIAL
+188 KKFIPIL
-196 TFFNGFVIASKSIF
+196 FTFFNGFVIASKSIF
-210 GFVIP
+210 GFIIP

-232 YNIFAIIIIFSFDY
+232 YNILAIIILFSFDY
-246 MTNKAVELYEER
+246 MSNKAIELYEKR
-258 FGLNITKSIAAAER
+258 FGLNISKSIAAAEK

-278 NKTLNNVAS
+278 NQTLNNVAS
-287 INFRRYASMNI
+287 VNFRRYASMNI
-298 QMEESLDGF
+298 QMEESWKGF
-307 NSTFFGI
+307 NSTIFGI

-335 MDFFDFFFKYGIV
+335 MDFFDFFFKYGII
-348 GTILFVLILFKN
+348 GTVLFIMILFKN
-360 YRLYVSKIFNRD
+360 FNLYLSKIFSRD

-399 FFFLGKISGNNNQ
+399 FFFLGKISGKNNQ
-412 DGLIINKD
+412 NDSN

>member
-1 MIRLSIIIKYYLYSF
+1 MIRLSAIIKYYLYFF
-16 LLLDALSGFM
+16 LLIDAFSGFI

-33 NPLFN
+33 NPIFN

-48 VLLFFYYLVKLKNK
+48 VLLLYYYLIQLKK
-62 KLFIDEILAM
+62 RKLFIDEFLALI
-72 MIFAYFIFNLILNY
+72 IFAYFIFNLFLNY
-86 TIMPST
+86 TIMPSS

-106 FLIFLLVYLRNRF
+106 FLIFLLVYIRNRLT
-119 IFSETL
+119 FSDAL
-125 IKKVVMINFSIL
+125 VKKVIMINFSVL
-137 TLNLMIGYFLGFG
+137 TLNLVIGYFLGFG

-188 KKLIPIAL
+188 KKLIPILL

-210 GFVIP
+210 GFIIP

-232 YNIFAIIIIFSFDY
+232 YNILAIIILFSFDY
-246 MTNKAVELYEER
+246 MSNKAVELYEKR
-258 FGLNITKSIAAAER
+258 FGLNISKSIAAAER

-278 NKTLNNVAS
+278 NQTLNNVAS

-298 QMEESLDGF
+298 QMEESWKGF
-307 NSTFFGI
+307 NSTIFGI

-335 MDFFDFFFKYGIV
+335 MDFFDFFFKYGII
-348 GTILFVLILFKN
+348 GTVLFTMILFKN
-360 YRLYVSKIFNRD
+360 YNLYISKIFSRD

-399 FFFLGKISGNNNQ
+399 FFFLGKISGKNNQ
-412 DGLIINKD
+412 NDSN

>member
-1 MIRLSIIIKYYLYSF
+1 MIRLSAIIKYYLYFF
-16 LLLDALSGFM
+16 LLIDAFSGFI

-33 NPLFN
+33 NPIFN

-48 VLLFFYYLVKLKNK
+48 VLLLYYYLIQLKK
-62 KLFIDEILAM
+62 RKLFIDEFLALI
-72 MIFAYFIFNLILNY
+72 IFAYFIFNLFLNY
-86 TIMPST
+86 TIMPSS

-106 FLIFLLVYLRNRF
+106 FLIFLLVYIRNRLT
-119 IFSETL
+119 FSDAL
-125 IKKVVMINFSIL
+125 VKKVIMINFSVL
-137 TLNLMIGYFLGFG
+137 TLNLVIGYFLGFG

-188 KKLIPIAL
+188 KKFIPILL

-210 GFVIP
+210 GFIIP

-232 YNIFAIIIIFSFDY
+232 YNILAIIILFSFDY
-246 MTNKAVELYEER
+246 MSNKAVELYEKR
-258 FGLNITKSIAAAER
+258 FGLNISKSIAAAER

-278 NKTLNNVAS
+278 NQTLNNVAS

-298 QMEESLDGF
+298 QMEESWKGF
-307 NSTFFGI
+307 NSTIFGI

-335 MDFFDFFFKYGIV
+335 MDFFDFFFKYGII
-348 GTILFVLILFKN
+348 GTVLFTMILFKN
-360 YRLYVSKIFNRD
+360 YNLYIPKIFSRD

-399 FFFLGKISGNNNQ
+399 FFFLGKISGKNNQ
-412 DGLIINKD
+412 NDSN

>member
-1 MIRLSIIIKYYLYSF
+1 MIRLSVIIKYYLYFF
-16 LLLDALSGFM
+16 LLIDAFSGFI

-33 NPLFN
+33 NPIFN

-48 VLLFFYYLVKLKNK
+48 VLLLYYYLIQLKK
-62 KLFIDEILAM
+62 RKLFIDEFLALI
-72 MIFAYFIFNLILNY
+72 IFAYFIFNLFLNY
-86 TIMPST
+86 TILPSS

-106 FLIFLLVYLRNRF
+106 FLIFLLVYIRNRLT
-119 IFSETL
+119 FSDAL
-125 IKKVVMINFSIL
+125 VKKVIMINFCVL
-137 TLNLMIGYFLGFG
+137 TLNLVIGYFLGFG

-188 KKLIPIAL
+188 KKFIPILL

-210 GFVIP
+210 GFIIP

-232 YNIFAIIIIFSFDY
+232 YNILAIIILFSFDY
-246 MTNKAVELYEER
+246 MSNKAVELYEKR
-258 FGLNITKSIAAAER
+258 FGLNIRKSIAAAER
-272 VGGLYD
+272 VGGIYD
-278 NKTLNNVAS
+278 NQTLNNVAS

-298 QMEESLDGF
+298 QMEESWKGF
-307 NSTFFGI
+307 NSTIFGI

-335 MDFFDFFFKYGIV
+335 MDFFDFFFKYGII
-348 GTILFVLILFKN
+348 GTVLFTMILFKN
-360 YRLYVSKIFNRD
+360 YKLYISKIFSRD

-399 FFFLGKISGNNNQ
+399 FFFLGKISGKNNQ
-412 DGLIINKD
+412 NDSN

>member
-1 MIRLSIIIKYYLYSF
+1 MIRLSAIIKYYLYFF
-16 LLLDALSGFM
+16 LLIDAFSGFI

-33 NPLFN
+33 NPIFN

-48 VLLFFYYLVKLKNK
+48 VLLLYYYLIQLKK
-62 KLFIDEILAM
+62 RKLFIDEFLALI
-72 MIFAYFIFNLILNY
+72 IFAYFIFNLFLNY
-86 TIMPST
+86 TIMPSS
-92 RMIIENIPYILRQQ
+92 RMILENIPYILRQQ
-106 FLIFLLVYLRNRF
+106 FLIFLLVYIRNRLT
-119 IFSETL
+119 FSDAL
-125 IKKVVMINFSIL
+125 VKKVIMINFSVL
-137 TLNLMIGYFLGFG
+137 TLNLVIGYFLGFG

-188 KKLIPIAL
+188 KKFIPILL

-210 GFVIP
+210 GFIIP

-232 YNIFAIIIIFSFDY
+232 YNILAIIILFSFDY
-246 MTNKAVELYEER
+246 MSNKAVELYEKR
-258 FGLNITKSIAAAER
+258 FGLNISKSIAAAER

-278 NKTLNNVAS
+278 NQTLNNVAS

-298 QMEESLDGF
+298 QMEESLKGF
-307 NSTFFGI
+307 NSTIFGI

-335 MDFFDFFFKYGIV
+335 MDFFDFFFKYGII
-348 GTILFVLILFKN
+348 GTVLFTMILFKN
-360 YRLYVSKIFNRD
+360 YKLYISKIFSRD

-399 FFFLGKISGNNNQ
+399 FFFLGKISGKNNQ
-412 DGLIINKD
+412 NDSN

>member
-1 MIRLSIIIKYYLYSF
+1 MIRLSAIIKYYLYFF
-16 LLLDALSGFM
+16 LLIDAFSGFI

-33 NPLFN
+33 NPIFN

-48 VLLFFYYLVKLKNK
+48 VFLLYYYLIQLKK
-62 KLFIDEILAM
+62 RRLFIDEFLALV
-72 MIFAYFIFNLILNY
+72 IFTYFIFNLFLNY
-86 TIMPST
+86 TIMPSS
-92 RMIIENIPYILRQQ
+92 RMILENIPYILRQQ
-106 FLIFLLVYLRNRF
+106 FLIFLLVYIRNRLT
-119 IFSETL
+119 FSDAL
-125 IKKVVMINFSIL
+125 VKKVIMINFSIL
-137 TLNLMIGYFLGFG
+137 TINLVIGYFLGFG

-188 KKLIPIAL
+188 KKFIPIL
-196 TFFNGFVIASKSIF
+196 FTFFNGFVIASKSIF
-210 GFVIP
+210 GFIIP

-232 YNIFAIIIIFSFDY
+232 YNILAIIILFSFDY
-246 MTNKAVELYEER
+246 MSNKAIELYEKR
-258 FGLNITKSIAAAER
+258 FGLNISKSIAAAEK

-278 NKTLNNVAS
+278 NQTLNNVAS
-287 INFRRYASMNI
+287 VNFRRYASMNI
-298 QMEESLDGF
+298 QMEESWKGF
-307 NSTFFGI
+307 NSTIFGI

-335 MDFFDFFFKYGIV
+335 MDFFDFFFKYGII
-348 GTILFVLILFKN
+348 GTVLFIMILFKN
-360 YRLYVSKIFNRD
+360 FNLYVSKMFSRD

-399 FFFLGKISGNNNQ
+399 FFFLGKISGKNNQ
-412 DGLIINKD
+412 NDSN

>member
-1 MIRLSIIIKYYLYSF
+1 MIRLSVIIKYYLYFF
-16 LLLDALSGFM
+16 LLIDAFSGFI

-33 NPLFN
+33 NPIFN

-48 VLLFFYYLVKLKNK
+48 VLLLYYYLIQLKK
-62 KLFIDEILAM
+62 RKLFIDEFLALI
-72 MIFAYFIFNLILNY
+72 IFAYFIFNLFLNY
-86 TIMPST
+86 TILPSS

-106 FLIFLLVYLRNRF
+106 FLIFLLVYIRNRLT
-119 IFSETL
+119 FSDAL
-125 IKKVVMINFSIL
+125 VKKVIMINFSVL
-137 TLNLMIGYFLGFG
+137 TLNLVIGYFLGFG

-188 KKLIPIAL
+188 KKFIPILL

-210 GFVIP
+210 GFIIP
-215 IFFALKRRYLS
+215 IFFALKRRYIS

-232 YNIFAIIIIFSFDY
+232 YNILAIIILFSFDY
-246 MTNKAVELYEER
+246 MSNKAVELYEKR
-258 FGLNITKSIAAAER
+258 FGLNISKSIAAAER

-278 NKTLNNVAS
+278 NQTLNNVAS

-298 QMEESLDGF
+298 QMEESWKGF
-307 NSTFFGI
+307 NSTIFGI

-335 MDFFDFFFKYGIV
+335 MDFFDFFFKYGII
-348 GTILFVLILFKN
+348 GTVLFTMILFKN
-360 YRLYVSKIFNRD
+360 YNLYISKIFSRD

-399 FFFLGKISGNNNQ
+399 FFFLGKISGKNNQ
-412 DGLIINKD
+412 NDSN

>member
-1 MIRLSIIIKYYLYSF
+1 MIRLSAIIRYYLYFF
-16 LLLDALSGFM
+16 LLIDAFSGFI

-33 NPLFN
+33 NPIFN

-48 VLLFFYYLVKLKNK
+48 VLLLYYYLIQLKK
-62 KLFIDEILAM
+62 RKLFIDEFLALI
-72 MIFAYFIFNLILNY
+72 IFAYFIFNLFLNY
-86 TIMPST
+86 TILPSS

-106 FLIFLLVYLRNRF
+106 FLIFLLVYIRNRLT
-119 IFSETL
+119 FSDAL
-125 IKKVVMINFSIL
+125 VKKVIMINFSVL
-137 TLNLMIGYFLGFG
+137 TLNLVIGYFLGFG

-188 KKLIPIAL
+188 KKFIPILL

-210 GFVIP
+210 GFIIP

-232 YNIFAIIIIFSFDY
+232 YNILAIIILFSFDY
-246 MTNKAVELYEER
+246 MSNKAVELYEKR
-258 FGLNITKSIAAAER
+258 FGLNISKSIAAAER

-278 NKTLNNVAS
+278 NQTLNNVAS

-298 QMEESLDGF
+298 QMEESWKGF
-307 NSTFFGI
+307 NSTIFGI

-335 MDFFDFFFKYGIV
+335 MDFFDFFFKYGII
-348 GTILFVLILFKN
+348 GTVLFTMILFKN
-360 YRLYVSKIFNRD
+360 YKLYISKIFSRD

-399 FFFLGKISGNNNQ
+399 FFFLGKISGKNNQ
-412 DGLIINKD
+412 NDSN

>member
-1 MIRLSIIIKYYLYSF
+1 MIRLSAIIKYYLYFF
-16 LLLDALSGFM
+16 LLIDAFSGFI

-33 NPLFN
+33 NPIFN

-48 VLLFFYYLVKLKNK
+48 VLLLYYYLIQLKK
-62 KLFIDEILAM
+62 RKLFIDEFLALI
-72 MIFAYFIFNLILNY
+72 IFAYFIFNLFLNY
-86 TIMPST
+86 TILPSS

-106 FLIFLLVYLRNRF
+106 FLIFLLVYIRNRLT
-119 IFSETL
+119 FSDAL
-125 IKKVVMINFSIL
+125 VKKVIMINFSVL
-137 TLNLMIGYFLGFG
+137 TLNLVIGYFLGFG

-188 KKLIPIAL
+188 KKFIPILL

-210 GFVIP
+210 GFIIP

-232 YNIFAIIIIFSFDY
+232 YNILAIIILFSFDY
-246 MTNKAVELYEER
+246 MSNKAVELYEKR
-258 FGLNITKSIAAAER
+258 FGLNISKSIAAAER

-278 NKTLNNVAS
+278 NQTLNNVAS

-298 QMEESLDGF
+298 QMEESWKGF
-307 NSTFFGI
+307 NSTIFGI

-335 MDFFDFFFKYGIV
+335 MDFFDFFFKYGII
-348 GTILFVLILFKN
+348 GTVLFTMILFKN
-360 YRLYVSKIFNRD
+360 CNLYISKIFSRD
-372 GLVFTLFFLY
+372 GLVFSLFFLY

-399 FFFLGKISGNNNQ
+399 FFFLGKISGKNYQNDSN
-412 DGLIINKD
+412 

>member
-1 MIRLSIIIKYYLYSF
+1 MIRLSAIIKYYLYFF
-16 LLLDALSGFM
+16 LLIDAFSGFI

-33 NPLFN
+33 NPIFN

-48 VLLFFYYLVKLKNK
+48 VFLLYYYLIQLKK
-62 KLFIDEILAM
+62 RKLFIDEFLALV
-72 MIFAYFIFNLILNY
+72 IFTYFIFNLFLNY
-86 TIMPST
+86 TIMPSS

-106 FLIFLLVYLRNRF
+106 FLIFLLVYIRNRLT
-119 IFSETL
+119 FSDVL
-125 IKKVVMINFSIL
+125 VKKVIMINFSIL
-137 TLNLMIGYFLGFG
+137 TINLVIGYFLGFG

-188 KKLIPIAL
+188 KKFIPIL
-196 TFFNGFVIASKSIF
+196 FTFFNGFVIASKSIF
-210 GFVIP
+210 GFIIP

-232 YNIFAIIIIFSFDY
+232 YNILAIIILFSFDY
-246 MTNKAVELYEER
+246 MSNKAIELYEKR
-258 FGLNITKSIAAAER
+258 FGLNISKSIAAAEK

-278 NKTLNNVAS
+278 NQTLNNVAS
-287 INFRRYASMNI
+287 VNFRRYASMNI
-298 QMEESLDGF
+298 QMEESWKGF
-307 NSTFFGI
+307 NSTIFGI

-335 MDFFDFFFKYGIV
+335 MDFFDFFFKYGII
-348 GTILFVLILFKN
+348 GTVLFIMILFKN
-360 YRLYVSKIFNRD
+360 FNLYVSKIFSRD

-399 FFFLGKISGNNNQ
+399 FFFLGKISGRNNQ
-412 DGLIINKD
+412 NDSN

>member
-1 MIRLSIIIKYYLYSF
+1 MIRLSAIIKYYLYFF
-16 LLLDALSGFM
+16 LLIDAFSGFI

-33 NPLFN
+33 NPIFN

-48 VLLFFYYLVKLKNK
+48 ILLLYYYLIQLKK
-62 KLFIDEILAM
+62 RKLFIDEFLALI
-72 MIFAYFIFNLILNY
+72 IFAYFIFNLFLNY
-86 TIMPST
+86 TILPSS

-106 FLIFLLVYLRNRF
+106 FLIFLLVYIRNRF
-119 IFSETL
+119 TFSEAL
-125 IKKVVMINFSIL
+125 IKKVVMVNFSVL
-137 TLNLMIGYFLGFG
+137 TINLVIGYFLGFG

-188 KKLIPIAL
+188 KKFIPIL
-196 TFFNGFVIASKSIF
+196 FTFFNGFVIASKSIF
-210 GFVIP
+210 GFIIP

-226 LNKIIF
+226 LNKIIV
-232 YNIFAIIIIFSFDY
+232 YNILAISILFSFDY
-246 MTNKAVELYEER
+246 MSNKAVELYEKR
-258 FGLNITKSIAAAER
+258 FGLNISKSIAAAER

-278 NKTLNNVAS
+278 NQTLNNVAS

-298 QMEESLDGF
+298 QMEESLKGF
-307 NSTFFGI
+307 NSTIFGI

-335 MDFFDFFFKYGIV
+335 MDFFDFFFKYGII
-348 GTILFVLILFKN
+348 GTVLFTMILFKN
-360 YRLYVSKIFNRD
+360 YNLYISKIFRRD
-372 GLVFTLFFLY
+372 GLVFILFFLY

-399 FFFLGKISGNNNQ
+399 FFFLGKISGKNN
-412 DGLIINKD
+412 